1 MRSILFLIP
10 ALALSQ
16 SIHITPGDPVVN
28 EGGTV
33 TITADRPV
41 HFALAGA
48 GSISSATGTSTTFTA
63 PASVVAQHT
72 LNGCMVLPSDSVYNT
87 RIDTLPVDSN
97 SVSWVPYISS
107 IGVWMDYSWGTNV
120 VTNALQATPQTFLYT
135 SQYNGTDFPIPALP
149 DKKREGGA
157 YALDGSSDH
166 HMLVINRQSCQFYE
180 TYQDGDP
187 ITSCP
192 ACTAVSGWTYS
203 STSYQQP
210 VDPAQGGGTTDAA
223 GLPLAPLTVHLSE
236 IKAGVIKH
244 ALRFTTCLGCIGR
257 STRWPAVG
265 STGAQPSA
273 PPMGARFRLKQSF
286 DISGFPATTQVVLT
300 ALKDYGMFLAD
311 VGSEGHITASSDVT
325 EDPQVVADL
334 SAMNWRVDA
343 SNFEVVDESSFVLST
358 NSNEVNPSNPY
369 QKPANYALL
378 TVYDLSNPASV
389 VSLPIAIQPVMVGT
403 PSPTLA
409 VQAGT
414 PAFQIPHWVNGTSN
428 SAVDWTITPSIDA
441 GTITPDGIY
450 AAPASVSSVTT
461 AIVTGTSVVDPNAST
476 SVEVTI
482 IPAGVIRIDTG
493 SQTSS
498 TDESGNSW
506 LPDLGFETGNHAVID
521 DNYPVNAWGQ
531 IPSVSVWQSYLYTYG
546 DDLVYRFHVPNGN
559 YRIEL
564 MYGVGEC
571 SGTYNTS
578 SPNDGLFDGPVN
590 LEIQSRI
597 AAADFDFGVATGHSC
612 RTPSTEYI
620 DAKVTDT
627 NLVIASRAIAN
638 SNGHSNP
645 LLNGL
650 VISPEVSKHPI
661 WIQLPQLPPIA
672 AGGPRVRK

>member
-16 SIHITPGDPVVN
+16 SIHITPSDPVVN

-41 HFALAGA
+41 RFTLAGA
-48 GSISSATGTSTTFTA
+48 GSLSSALGTSTTFTA
-63 PASVVAQHT
+63 PAFIAPQHT
-72 LNGCMVLPSDSVYNT
+72 LNGCMVLPSDSVFNT
-87 RIDTLPVDSN
+87 RIDKLPVDSN
-97 SVSWVPYISS
+97 SPSWVPYVSS
-107 IGVWMDYSWGTNV
+107 IGIWIDYSWGTNV
-120 VTNALQATPQTFLYT
+120 VTNALQASPQTFLYT
-135 SQYNGTDFPIPALP
+135 SQYNGTNFLIPALP

-157 YALDGSSDH
+157 YAPDGSSDH
-166 HMLVINRQSCQFYE
+166 HMLAINRQTCQFYE

-187 ITSCP
+187 ISSCP
-192 ACTAVSGWTYS
+192 ACTAVSGWTYP

-223 GLPLAPLTVHLSE
+223 GLPLAPLTLHLSE

-244 ALRFTTCLGCIGR
+244 ALRFTTCLGCIG
-257 STRWPAVG
+257 SSSRWPAIG

-286 DISGFPATTQVVLT
+286 DISGFPVTTQVVLT
-300 ALKDYGMFLAD
+300 ALKEYGMFLAD

-343 SNFEVVDESSFVLST
+343 SNFEVVDESSFILST

-378 TVYDLSNPASV
+378 TVSDLSNPV
-389 VSLPIAIQPVMVGT
+389 NIVKLPIAIQPVMVGT
-403 PSPTLA
+403 PNPTLT

-414 PAFQIPHWVNGTSN
+414 PAFQVPYWVNGTSN
-428 SAVDWTITPSIDA
+428 SAVNWTITPAVGA
-441 GTITPDGIY
+441 GTIGPNGIY
-450 AAPASVSSVTT
+450 VAPLSVTGATT
-461 AIVTGTSVVDPNAST
+461 ATITGTSVADPNAST
-476 SVEVTI
+476 SIEVTI

-498 TDESGNSW
+498 VDESGNSW

-531 IPSVSVWQSYLYTYG
+531 IPSVSVWQSYMYTYG

-559 YRIEL
+559 YKIEL

-571 SGTYNTS
+571 SGGYSTGAS
-578 SPNDGLFDGPVN
+578 GDGLFNGPLN
-590 LEIQSRI
+590 LEFQSRI
-597 AAADFDFGVATGHSC
+597 AAANFDFGIATGHSC
-612 RTPSTEYI
+612 RKPSTEYI

-627 NLVIASRAIAN
+627 NLVVGLRAVAN
-638 SNGHSNP
+638 AEGHSNP

-650 VISPEVSKHPI
+650 VISPETNNHPI
-661 WIQLPQLPPIA
+661 WIQLPQLPTILG
-672 AGGPRVRK
+672 GGPLD